1 MLVDKDC
8 CLATTQTTLYV
19 TMACVLIRG
28 VFWKMLHSQC
38 SVRFACLQSHVQSM
52 FGCPSVIA
60 TTALLGCAD
69 EDRRARR
76 RKLGLPEELT
86 EEEKAQEAAAAA
98 QKAEA
103 AKKKNSFVSVKP
115 VSGRL
120 LLASI
125 QSRFFPYSFG
135 A

>member
-1 MLVDKDC
+1 MEDVAFQVFHEI
-8 CLATTQTTLYV
+8 CLPAKPCAVIL
-19 TMACVLIRG
+19 G
-28 VFWKMLHSQC
+28 F
-38 SVRFACLQSHVQSM
+38 
-52 FGCPSVIA
+52 PSVIA
-60 TTALLGCAD
+60 TTASLECTD
-69 EDRRARR
+69 EDRRGRR

-125 QSRFFPYSFG
+125 QSQYKMQEYRKENCATFG
-135 A
+135 TAPRSCVGA

>member
-1 MLVDKDC
+1 ML
-8 CLATTQTTLYV
+8 
-19 TMACVLIRG
+19 
-28 VFWKMLHSQC
+28 
-38 SVRFACLQSHVQSM
+38 
-52 FGCPSVIA
+52 GCPRVIA
-60 TTALLGCAD
+60 TTALLECAD

-86 EEEKAQEAAAAA
+86 EEEKVQEAAAAA

-125 QSRFFPYSFG
+125 QSQHKMQEYRIERKEKKRLRLLASI
-135 A
+135 

>member
-1 MLVDKDC
+1 M
-8 CLATTQTTLYV
+8 
-19 TMACVLIRG
+19 
-28 VFWKMLHSQC
+28 C
-38 SVRFACLQSHVQSM
+38 SNVGLGFPVQLPAING
-52 FGCPSVIA
+52 FE
-60 TTALLGCAD
+60 CAD

-120 LLASI
+120 LLACECKTLLSLSRASI
-125 QSRFFPYSFG
+125 QSQRIKEHCKEKFATCGTASCSCAG

>member
-1 MLVDKDC
+1 M
-8 CLATTQTTLYV
+8 TLFV
-19 TMACVLIRG
+19 TMDCVVIRNVAFP
-28 VFWKMLHSQC
+28 VFHGIYLAAKPCAVIL
-38 SVRFACLQSHVQSM
+38 AP
-52 FGCPSVIA
+52 PSVIA
-60 TTALLGCAD
+60 INVLLEWAD

-120 LLASI
+120 LLASL
-125 QSRFFPYSFG
+125 QSQYKLQECCKRKSL
-135 A
+135 

>member
-1 MLVDKDC
+1 MWGFPS
-8 CLATTQTTLYV
+8 
-19 TMACVLIRG
+19 LIADPE
-28 VFWKMLHSQC
+28 WLE
-38 SVRFACLQSHVQSM
+38 
-52 FGCPSVIA
+52 
-60 TTALLGCAD
+60 CAD

-103 AKKKNSFVSVKP
+103 AKKKSSFVSVKP

-120 LLASI
+120 LLASV
-125 QSRFFPYSFG
+125 QSLYKTQEYCQDNCAPFG
-135 A
+135 TLHAAVQVPDTLPQMVEMPSLCLVIAAGDMAQSDRATKRAT

>member
-1 MLVDKDC
+1 MAAKPCAVMWDSPC
-8 CLATTQTTLYV
+8 VVATNGWLECT
-19 TMACVLIRG
+19 
-28 VFWKMLHSQC
+28 
-38 SVRFACLQSHVQSM
+38 
-52 FGCPSVIA
+52 
-60 TTALLGCAD
+60 D

-103 AKKKNSFVSVKP
+103 AKKKNSFVTVKP

-120 LLASI
+120 LLACIHS
-125 QSRFFPYSFG
+125 QYKMQEYRKESVQHLGQHHAAVKVPDTLP
-135 A
+135 